1 LGYARVFIA
10 SKFSRINV
18 FQVWEGG
25 FESNN
30 SDDMVARRV
39 VTKTNISRT
48 IRIIDVGEMVKLH
61 YETTINLFLLT
72 TFVAFVAFSSHPT
85 INKE

>member
-1 LGYARVFIA
+1 VRFRFG
-10 SKFSRINV
+10 K
-18 FQVWEGG
+18 GG

-48 IRIIDVGEMVKLH
+48 IRIVDVGKMVKLH
-61 YETTINLFLLT
+61 YETTINLFLLMA
-72 TFVAFVAFSSHPT
+72 FVAFVAFSYHPT
-85 INKE
+85 ISKE

>member
-61 YETTINLFLLT
+61 YETTINLFLIMA
-72 TFVAFVAFSSHPT
+72 FVAFVAFSSHPT
-85 INKE
+85 ISKE